1 MPPSSALRAASPL
14 KGEAVECVYLA
25 QMTASPSRGEAA
37 RKADEGDIDNKMQ
50 PPTQPLSRKSEFRA
64 KTGSPLNF
72 LPSPIERENA
82 KSVNF
87 CNNIKKNPKVFQKRA
102 DIYNKSRIV
111 VFENNRKELQWL
123 QM

>member
-25 QMTASPSRGEAA
+25 QITASPLR
-37 RKADEGDIDNKMQ
+37 ADEGGIDNEMQ
-50 PPTQPLSRKSEFRA
+50 PPTQPLSRKSELRA
-64 KTGSPLNF
+64 KTGFPLDF
-72 LPSPIERENA
+72 LPSPKERKNA